1 MPIYSR
7 EELLK
12 MDRPYELL
20 VTDLASMSASSEG
33 LAELSRKEKIHLVTT
48 MVLQCPV
55 NELTIFKS
63 KLESLEP
70 ITAIHAL
77 TTQALQIRTLIE
89 SLIEPT
95 TTTQPHT
102 LLLENFNADL
112 FNQFQ
117 LLSHTL
123 VNQHPTLLASSL
135 VDNLPQ
141 EQEHELMTKLRS
153 AFCNTPFLVTMGQA
167 LLLRRQLDLLKGE
180 TPSELLKSPAFNVDL
195 FHKFHVLVARHLTSK
210 TESIA
215 QKLAMAPRGELSQIG
230 RHLEGL
236 TRLSHDTTGLF
247 REISSFF
254 SGFAESRRQE
264 IITAPVSI
272 GASSNNIYAEE
283 ARRGNRTQSETDM
296 EIVHSGSQF
305 SSSTQFQ

>member
-1 MPIYSR
+1 MPNYSR

-12 MDRPYELL
+12 MDRPYEHL
-20 VTDLASMSASSEG
+20 VTDFASMSASSEG
-33 LAELSRKEKIHLVTT
+33 LAQLSRKEKLHLVTT
-48 MVLQCPV
+48 MVLQCPAD
-55 NELTIFKS
+55 ELNTFKS
-63 KLESLEP
+63 KLERLEP
-70 ITAIHAL
+70 ITAIHTL

-89 SLIEPT
+89 ALSEPAT
-95 TTTQPHT
+95 PQAHT
-102 LLLENFNADL
+102 LLLDSFNADL

-141 EQEHELMTKLRS
+141 EQEHELMTELRS
-153 AFCNTPFLVTMGQA
+153 AFCNTPFLETMGQA

-180 TPSELLKSPAFNVDL
+180 TPSELLKSPEFNVDL
-195 FHKFHVLVARHLTSK
+195 FHKFHVLVTRHLGSK

-215 QKLAMAPRGELSQIG
+215 KKLAMAPRGELSQIG

-236 TRLSHDTTGLF
+236 TRMSHDTAGLF
-247 REISSFF
+247 RELSSSF

-264 IITAPVSI
+264 TVTAPVSI
-272 GASSNNIYAEE
+272 GANFNNRYAEE
-283 ARRGNRTQSETDM
+283 ARRRNRTPSETDM
-296 EIVHSGSQF
+296 EIAHTESQL
-305 SSSTQFQ
+305 SSPTPFQ